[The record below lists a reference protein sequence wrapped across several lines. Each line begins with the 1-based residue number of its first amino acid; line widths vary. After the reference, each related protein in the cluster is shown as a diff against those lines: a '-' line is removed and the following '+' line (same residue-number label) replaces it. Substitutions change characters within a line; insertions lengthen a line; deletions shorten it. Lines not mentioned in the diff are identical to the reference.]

1 MAAFIIATVQV
12 TDPEAFS
19 AYGKAN
25 AGLSEKF
32 GGEYLVRGVV
42 SEVLEGNSTIG
53 ERVVVVRFAHVDS
66 ARAYLASPEYQ
77 FAKLLREGA
86 AVLTMRLM
94 IEPN

>member
-25 AGLSEKF
+25 AGLGEKF

-42 SEVLEGNSTIG
+42 SEVLEGDSTIG
-53 ERVVVVRFAHVDS
+53 ERVVVVRFANVDS

-77 FAKLLREGA
+77 VAKLLREGA

>member
-25 AGLSEKF
+25 AGLGEKF

-42 SEVLEGNSTIG
+42 SEVLEGDSTIG
-53 ERVVVVRFAHVDS
+53 ERVVVVRFANADS

-77 FAKLLREGA
+77 VAKLLREGA

>member
-25 AGLSEKF
+25 AGLGEKF

-42 SEVLEGNSTIG
+42 SEVLEGDSTIG
-53 ERVVVVRFAHVDS
+53 ERVVVVRFANVDS